1 MWTRIVI
8 ALLLV
13 LSAAS
18 SADDLLEEYQRDI
31 YLHHWE
37 QAGETWS
44 SSAGPL
50 EVLMRVDYHQA
61 RKETWP
67 GSCSRESRPVG

>member
-8 ALLLV
+8 ALLLM

-37 QAGETWS
+37 QG
-44 SSAGPL
+44 GDL
-50 EVLMRVDYHQA
+50 E
-61 RKETWP
+61 
-67 GSCSRESRPVG
+67 